1 MKVTTEVPLK
11 LQRFGETPRVL
22 TGGRGGCIFLFAPG
36 GGGAG
41 QAAEWPLYADR
52 IYHEFA
58 KNSWPQ
64 TVPFCSERSQPE
76 KFLDNVRQKKSVFGS
91 ETRKNPDHKTSENAK
106 GFVAPVEGKTVLS
119 LWFKV
124 VDANSRN
131 LNLESADKRNLPAT
145 NNIQRAA
152 LKPPCVFEKL
162 SKTSSG
168 QG

>member
-1 MKVTTEVPLK
+1 MKLTTEVPLK

-22 TGGRGGCIFLFAPG
+22 TDGRGAVVFLFAPG

-91 ETRKNPDHKTSENAK
+91 ETRKNPDHKTPFYAK

-119 LWFKV
+119 LRFKV

-131 LNLESADKRNLPAT
+131 LNSRICGQRNLPAT

-152 LKPPCVFEKL
+152 LKPPCVFMKL
-162 SKTSSG
+162 SKTPSG

>member
-1 MKVTTEVPLK
+1 MPRVFMKVTTEVPLK

-22 TGGRGGCIFLFAPG
+22 TDGRGAVVFFFAPG

-76 KFLDNVRQKKSVFGS
+76 KFLDKCCSSKSVFGS
-91 ETRKNPDHKTSENAK
+91 ETRKNPDHKTSVRKK
-106 GFVAPVEGKTVLS
+106 GLWRQLKGKR
-119 LWFKV
+119 F
-124 VDANSRN
+124 
-131 LNLESADKRNLPAT
+131 
-145 NNIQRAA
+145 
-152 LKPPCVFEKL
+152 
-162 SKTSSG
+162 
-168 QG
+168 